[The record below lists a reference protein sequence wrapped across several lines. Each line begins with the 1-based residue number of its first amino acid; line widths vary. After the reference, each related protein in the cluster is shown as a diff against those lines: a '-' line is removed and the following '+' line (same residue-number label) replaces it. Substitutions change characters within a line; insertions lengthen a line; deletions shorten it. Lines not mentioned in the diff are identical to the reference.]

1 MFARVKKTGPYEY
14 LQIVQNYREGTKTKQ
29 RVFGTLGRLDELS
42 QTNDI
47 ASLVKTLSR
56 FSESALMVLT
66 GQSQIEARTI
76 SIGPA
81 LVFDRLWQELGLNK
95 IIAGL
100 TADRKFTFNLERAIF
115 LTVLHRLFVSGSDRS
130 CDKWK
135 EDFYIEDAQDIQ
147 LHHLYRAMGFLGE
160 ELEDQSDKTP
170 FAPRCIKDLVE
181 ERLFEQRHDLFSS
194 LDLVFFD
201 TTSIYFEGLGG
212 QEIGCLGYSKDHRP
226 DLNQMVVGAVI
237 DSQGNPICC
246 ELWPGNT
253 SDITTLLPVTDR
265 IRKRFGVNNFCV
277 VADRGMIS
285 QDTLDGLEKRKI
297 PYILGFRMRMHKDIA
312 EEILSRAGRYEE
324 VRHEGEATN
333 DPHPLKVKDIWV
345 DGIRYILCFNERQA
359 RKDAAD
365 RQAILDSLED
375 KLRQGAR
382 GLIGNKGYRKYL
394 KMDKKSVTLDR
405 KKIEEERRLDGKWI
419 LQTNTDFAASDV
431 ALKYKELWQV
441 EYVFRDV
448 KSLVDT
454 RPIFHKTDETIRG
467 HVFCSFL
474 ALVLRKELDKRLSKM
489 DNDFEWYDIKH
500 DLRALQQVIMEENQA
515 KVALRTVCRGVCSD
529 VLKAVG
535 VAPPPTIKAI
545 T

>member
-29 RVFGTLGRLDELS
+29 RVFATLGRLDELS
-42 QTNDI
+42 KTNDI
-47 ASLVKTLSR
+47 ASLVKALSR

-66 GQSQIEARTI
+66 GQSQITAHTI
-76 SIGPA
+76 SIGPS
-81 LVFDRLWQELGLNK
+81 LVFDRIWQELGLNK
-95 IIAGL
+95 ILAGL
-100 TADRKFTFNLERAIF
+100 TADRKFSFQLERAIF

-135 EDFYIEDAQDIQ
+135 EDFHIEGAEDIQ

-160 ELEDQSDKTP
+160 ELEDQRDKTP

-212 QEIGCLGYSKDHRP
+212 QDIGCLGYSKDHRP
-226 DLNQMVVGAVI
+226 DLNQMVVGTVI

-253 SDITTLLPVTDR
+253 SDIATLLPVTDR
-265 IRKRFGVNNFCV
+265 IRKRFGVTDFCV

-297 PYILGFRMRMHKDIA
+297 PYILGFRMRMHKEIA

-324 VRHEGEATN
+324 VHREGEAAH
-333 DPHPLKVKDIWV
+333 DPHPLKVKEVWV
-345 DGIRYILCFNERQA
+345 DGARYILCFNERQA

-375 KLRQGAR
+375 KLRRGAR

-394 KMDKKSVTLDR
+394 KLDKKSVTLDR
-405 KKIEEERRLDGKWI
+405 RKIEEERRLDGKWI
-419 LQTNTDFAASDV
+419 LQTNTGFSATDV

-441 EYVFRDV
+441 EHVFRDV

-454 RPIFHKTDETIRG
+454 RPIYHKTDETIRG

-474 ALVLRKELDKRLSKM
+474 ALVLRKELDKRLNKM
-489 DNDFEWYDIKH
+489 GKDFEWYDIKH

-515 KVALRTVCRGVCSD
+515 KIALRTVCRGVCSD
-529 VLKAVG
+529 VLKAAG
-535 VAPPPTIKAI
+535 VVPPPTIKAV

>member
-14 LQIVQNYREGTKTKQ
+14 LQIVQNHREGAKTKQ
-29 RVFGTLGRLDELS
+29 RVFATLGRLDELA

-56 FSESALMVLT
+56 FTESALMVLT

-81 LVFDRLWQELGLNK
+81 LVFERIWQELGMHK
-95 IIAGL
+95 IITGLIAG
-100 TADRKFTFNLERAIF
+100 RKFSFDVERAIF

-130 CDKWK
+130 CEKWK
-135 EDFYIEDAQDIQ
+135 EDFHIEGARDIQ

-160 ELEDQSDKTP
+160 ELDDQRDKTP

-181 ERLFEQRHDLFSS
+181 ERLFERRHDLFSS

-201 TTSIYFEGLGG
+201 TTSIYFEGSGG
-212 QEIGCLGYSKDHRP
+212 QDIGSLGYSKDHRP

-237 DSQGNPICC
+237 DSKGNPVCC

-265 IRKRFGVNNFCV
+265 IRNRFGVTDFCV

-285 QDTLDGLEKRKI
+285 QETLDGLDRRKI
-297 PYILGFRMRMHKDIA
+297 RYILGFRMRKHKDIA
-312 EEILSRAGRYEE
+312 EEILSRAGRYED
-324 VRHEGEATN
+324 VRGEGDASH
-333 DPHPLKVKDIWV
+333 DLHPLKVKEVWV
-345 DGIRYILCFNERQA
+345 DGTRYILCFNERQA

-365 RQAILDSLED
+365 RLAILDSLQE

-394 KMDKKSVTLDR
+394 KVEKKSVTLDR
-405 KKIEEERRLDGKWI
+405 KKIDEDRSWDGKWI
-419 LQTNTDFAASDV
+419 LQTNTAFSAAET
-431 ALKYKELWQV
+431 ALKYKELWMV
-441 EYVFRDV
+441 EHVFRDV

-454 RPIFHKTDETIRG
+454 RPIYHKMDETIRG

-474 ALVLRKELDKRLSKM
+474 ALVLRKELDRRLRNM
-489 DNDFEWYDIKH
+489 DREFEWYDIKH
-500 DLRALQQVIMEENQA
+500 DLRALQQVIMEENRS
-515 KVALRTVCRGVCSD
+515 KIALRTVCRGVCSD
-529 VLKAVG
+529 VLKAAG
-535 VAPPPTIKAI
+535 VAPPPTISEV